1 MLEGYH
7 ESGRPSLPSLQHLV
21 DRAIW
26 RCYATPALSGH
37 RSRSAEVVR

>member
-26 RCYATPALSGH
+26 RCYATPRHQPRAQRVG
-37 RSRSAEVVR
+37 